1 MGKSMAT
8 ETKEVKTKAQK
19 ARELKE
25 KYDTLVAEAKQ
36 EQLDAITA
44 SIGELKELGFVYTL
58 TEGNAPLPSKS
69 VATRAPKG
77 QAKPKVAPGP
87 SANYDEKKKCAL
99 CDMLGHDQRAHRS
112 QEPKAKFLPQELE
125 VRGLVAP

>member
-1 MGKSMAT
+1 MGKSMAEVK
-8 ETKEVKTKAQK
+8 ETKTKSQK

-58 TEGNAPLPSKS
+58 TEGNVAPPPVKR
-69 VATRAPKG
+69 ATGAPKA
-77 QAKPKVAPGP
+77 AKPKVAPGP
-87 SANYDEKKKCAL
+87 SANYDADKTCPI
-99 CDMLGHDQRAHRS
+99 CGNM
-112 QEPKAKFLPQELE
+112 
-125 VRGLVAP
+125 

>member
-1 MGKSMAT
+1 MAT
-8 ETKEVKTKAQK
+8 ETKEVKTKSQK

-25 KYDTLVAEAKQ
+25 KYEALVAEAKQ
-36 EQLDAITA
+36 EQLDAIAA

-58 TEGNAPLPSKS
+58 TEGNMAPAPVKRS
-69 VATRAPKG
+69 TGAPKA
-77 QAKPKVAPGP
+77 AKPKVAPGP

-112 QEPKAKFLPQELE
+112 QEPKAKFLPQDLE
-125 VRGLVAP
+125 VRGLVAPA